1 MVENFEGLGL
11 SDAMVAAIRSGGLRR
26 PTPVQQGAAA
36 VLRRGGNVF
45 LHAARGA
52 GVVGAY
58 GWALLDRLAEAEA
71 ATSPRLLVLV
81 PLPEDADPTAE
92 SLARWA
98 AAVGLRAATY
108 DGGWPA
114 DADVLVTTPPPA
126 LEAMRRA
133 ELKLDGLQGLVL
145 DGLSTMLALDM
156 ADVLETLL
164 GAVPRE
170 AQRVIAAAASTAGVA
185 SFVERH
191 ARKALNVPPRQHDSA
206 EPPTA
211 ATAAV
216 GYVVVGSEGP
226 GAALARLL
234 GGLDGATVHLRE
246 SDAVEELAESLRN
259 RGFQVEAAD
268 GGLRVGSGGASDM
281 PISHGPPFD
290 AATLAER
297 HASGGVVVV
306 APREVPHL
314 RQIAGTAGVRLE
326 ARDPGRAGRSDAAVT
341 RLRTQIAGLIESG
354 DLGAELLVLAPLI
367 ERYGAA
373 DVAAA
378 AAALL
383 RNRAATTVQ
392 GREAERAPTPGAP
405 APPAFVRLF
414 FGIGNR
420 DGIRPGDLLGAITG
434 EAAVTGDQVGRIEL
448 KDSFSVVEVSSG
460 VADKVIRALNGT
472 SLRGRSLRVDYD
484 RRGASGGAG
493 PAGGGPRRGAP
504 GPRGSRGAG
513 GPGRPNR

>member
-1 MVENFEGLGL
+1 MAENFEGLGL
-11 SDAMVAAIRSGGLRR
+11 SDAMVAAIRSSGLHR
-26 PTPVQQGAAA
+26 PTVVQQGAAA

-45 LHAARGA
+45 LHASRGA

-58 GWALLDRLAEAEA
+58 GWALVDRLAEAEA
-71 ATSPRLLVLV
+71 GTSPRLLVLV

-98 AAVGLRAATY
+98 DAVGLRAASY
-108 DGGWPA
+108 DGGWA
-114 DADVLVTTPPPA
+114 AGADVLVTTPPPA

-133 ELKLDGLQGLVL
+133 ELKVDGLEALVL
-145 DGLSTMLALDM
+145 DGLSTMLSLDM
-156 ADVLETLL
+156 GDVLETLI
-164 GAVPRE
+164 GAMPRE
-170 AQRVIAAAASTAGVA
+170 AQRVIASPESTPGVA

-191 ARKALNVPPRQHDSA
+191 ARKALNVPPRPVDPA
-206 EPPTA
+206 APPAASA
-211 ATAAV
+211 ATV
-216 GYVVVGSEGP
+216 GYVVFGGEGP

-234 GGLDGATVHLRE
+234 AGLDGATVHLRNSE
-246 SDAVEELAESLRN
+246 AAEGVAASLRN
-259 RGFQVEAAD
+259 RGFQVEAVD
-268 GGLRVGSGGASDM
+268 EGLRVGSGGALVL
-281 PISHGPPFD
+281 SHGPPFD

-297 HASGGVVVV
+297 HASGGVVLV

-314 RQIAGTAGVRLE
+314 RQIAAAAGVRLE
-326 ARDPGRAGRSDAAVT
+326 ARDHGRASRSDAGVT
-341 RLRTQIAGLIESG
+341 RLRAQIAELIESG
-354 DLGAELLVLAPLI
+354 ELGAELLVLAPLI

-383 RNRAATTVQ
+383 RRGAATTEQ
-392 GREAERAPTPGAP
+392 PRRAERGPPPGAP

-448 KDSFSVVEVSSG
+448 RDSFSVVEVASG
-460 VADKVIRALNGT
+460 VADKVIQALNGT
-472 SLRGRSLRVDYD
+472 TLRGRSLRVDYD
-484 RRGASGGAG
+484 RRGAAGGSGPG
-493 PAGGGPRRGAP
+493 GGGPRRSAP
-504 GPRGSRGAG
+504 GPRGSRGPG
-513 GPGRPNR
+513 GPGRSAR